1 MFVRTYAGAISGID
15 AVAVSVEVDITGGG
29 LGMYLVGLPDNA
41 VKESEQRIRAA
52 FGNSG
57 ERMSGRKVV
66 VNLAPADLRK
76 EGSGFDLPIAVGI
89 LAAMERVAAGA
100 VADTMFVG
108 ELSLDGSLTPVRGV
122 LPLAI
127 RARDAGLRRIVLP
140 ADNAAEAAVVEGV
153 EVLGAESLREVID
166 CLNGVTEIVPARPAA
181 GEDAAFPGTCYGED
195 FADVKGQGHAKR
207 ALEIAAAGG
216 HNVILVG
223 SPGSG
228 KTMLARRLPPILPP
242 LTPEEAL
249 ETTKIHSVAG
259 KIAAAGGLM
268 TRRPF
273 RAPHHLTSQVA
284 LIGGGQSPSPGEVSL
299 AHNGVLF
306 LDELPEFPKEVLEVL
321 RQPLEDGEVQISR
334 AAGSVAYP
342 SRFML
347 VCAMNPC
354 KCGWYGHPSGRCR
367 CTEQEVRRYL
377 SRLSGPLLD
386 RIDLFVEVAALEFGE
401 LARRA
406 PSEPSSVI
414 KGRVDRA
421 RDIQRGRY
429 GDASCNARMG
439 QQELDRFCALDS
451 ECQRLMQGAFDR
463 MGLTARS
470 YDRILRVARTIADL
484 DSSTSIQLPHLAEA
498 LQYRPPEYLRR

>member
-1 MFVRTYAGAISGID
+1 M
-15 AVAVSVEVDITGGG
+15 
-29 LGMYLVGLPDNA
+29 
-41 VKESEQRIRAA
+41 
-52 FGNSG
+52 
-57 ERMSGRKVV
+57 
-66 VNLAPADLRK
+66 
-76 EGSGFDLPIAVGI
+76 
-89 LAAMERVAAGA
+89 
-100 VADTMFVG
+100 
-108 ELSLDGSLTPVRGV
+108 
-122 LPLAI
+122 
-127 RARDAGLRRIVLP
+127 
-140 ADNAAEAAVVEGV
+140 
-153 EVLGAESLREVID
+153 
-166 CLNGVTEIVPARPAA
+166 
-181 GEDAAFPGTCYGED
+181 
-195 FADVKGQGHAKR
+195 
-207 ALEIAAAGG
+207 
-216 HNVILVG
+216 
-223 SPGSG
+223 
-228 KTMLARRLPPILPP
+228 
-242 LTPEEAL
+242 
-249 ETTKIHSVAG
+249 
-259 KIAAAGGLM
+259 
-268 TRRPF
+268 
-273 RAPHHLTSQVA
+273 
-284 LIGGGQSPSPGEVSL
+284 
-299 AHNGVLF
+299 LF
-306 LDELPEFPKEVLEVL
+306 LDELPEFHSDVLEVL
-321 RQPLEDGEVQISR
+321 RQPLEDGQVQITRTS
-334 AAGSVAYP
+334 GTVTYP